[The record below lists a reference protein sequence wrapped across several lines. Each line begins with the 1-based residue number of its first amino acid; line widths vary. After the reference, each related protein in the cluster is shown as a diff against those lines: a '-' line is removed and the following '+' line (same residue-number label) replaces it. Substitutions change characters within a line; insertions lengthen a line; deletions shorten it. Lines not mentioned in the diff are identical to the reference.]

1 LKEEEKIMNK
11 KFRKILVVLL
21 SALMVFTYMPTM
33 AFAAYGDPDEVTCVV
48 TVDGNQVTKS
58 NIAEAYAAATDGST
72 ITVTGTVNNSYAIP
86 SGKDNLTLDFSGAT
100 LTEGVEIT
108 ASSSSACLNVSGKVY
123 SYHDEHVYTSA
134 TAVEYAG
141 DPTYAIFTAY
151 CKNGDTLL
159 SEPIE
164 GSVES
169 ETTTTITYYAY
180 FKGFRGTWTVDKSA
194 ATDTYALGAVDYV
207 KAGDGLA
214 ILGSD
219 GKPQFYAFY
228 KKNGIDALDDNG
240 NKIKLQ
246 GTIKSKANV
255 VAPTIDSYG
264 TADYTV
270 EFTLPNNEKV
280 ERTLEGVKDADKT
293 TAEKNTIKGIQL
305 QLTDEEG
312 KTSWGETITAATAN
326 APEDALAAD
335 GKVTYRLVYA
345 PTEGENEMYDDAQ
358 VMAPKKT
365 TAQPCGHTV
374 YEYDQI
380 SQRYTDVSG
389 NIATYTFKLNN
400 ATVEGKHEY
409 ATRSTWAAKFQQT
422 TPATHTTYGVAD
434 VECQFCDYADDA
446 YQIPKLAN
454 HTFEQEN
461 GADKVYT
468 VAATCNQYGFQY
480 KKCTVSDGGWV
491 DGEYVLKDGKKVL
504 YTFTNDADTWH
515 PVLVEGSVKDK
526 VDHKYFV
533 KANTIVWNAPATATS
548 ADDITC
554 SLDKMCQVCLLDGHY
569 IYHKLTFA
577 EAKKLDQYAEFEL
590 DEGSTD
596 TVTTELAIH
605 VFGAI
610 AAKAT
615 AGADCSK
622 YDSFTYTVNGV
633 VDASG
638 SAITTTVESTVL
650 TGPHTY
656 SNAVTFSADGKTATV
671 LQQCTNSK
679 CLHKEDA
686 DGNKD
691 VQTKDA
697 TVTSV
702 DNADGSTTYTATLE
716 GTTLTNNTKT
726 VFDLT
731 KATVTINDGKELDI
745 NSLKYDYAGTE
756 FAKLVEVK
764 INGATIDSKLYIV
777 EISGPVEDALVPG
790 TNNITVYPAEGSN
803 AVGSAKGVV
812 KCVKPGQLFA
822 TDLKFDGKPV
832 YDSTY
837 SAYANAEYDGKAH
850 TVEAAVMDYDSEVPV
865 TGAAIKYAVVK
876 YADFSKLMEKV
887 DSYQSWQAALATLT
901 YTDKAEMTD
910 AADYMVVAQLSAE
923 GYTTVYD
930 TLVEVE
936 ITPKETGATITT
948 KTQYMV
954 YGDTNFVATTG
965 DEALDKEIGLSTAD
979 ASKLG
984 VGSYSLRELV
994 TYDPN
999 YDVDISGYVHIE
1011 KRNAK
1016 IVMTDTSVKYN
1027 GKPVDLTSLFTIDGL
1042 VNDDDLN
1049 IIVNTVGD
1057 IKDPTDAGKYELVAT
1072 ANNANYNIEEVRATL
1087 TITKLASKVKKVSP
1101 LKKSLKAGKSFNL
1114 KATKVG
1120 DGKVTFKKASGN
1132 KKITVNKTGKVVVK
1146 KGLKAGKY
1154 SVKVKVTVAA
1164 SKNYKKAAATKTIK
1178 ITVK

>member
-1 LKEEEKIMNK
+1 MNK
-11 KFRKILVVLL
+11 KFKKILVVLL
-21 SALMVFTYMPTM
+21 SALMIFTYMPTM
-33 AFAAYGDPDEVTCVV
+33 AFAAIGDPDEVTCVV

-58 NIAEAYAAATDGST
+58 SIVDAYAAATDGST
-72 ITVTGTVNNSYAIP
+72 ITVTGTVNNSYVIP

-108 ASSSSACLNVSGKVY
+108 AYKTDACLNVNGKVY

-134 TAVEYAG
+134 SATPTAA
-141 DPTYAIFTAY
+141 DPSKAIFTAY
-151 CKNGDTLL
+151 CKNGDSVL
-159 SEPIE
+159 SEPIQGTVYE
-164 GSVES
+164 
-169 ETTTTITYYAY
+169 ETTTTITYRAS
-180 FKGFRGTWTVDKSA
+180 FKGFYDTWTVDKSA
-194 ATDTYALGAVDYV
+194 ATDTYALGDVDYV
-207 KAGDGLA
+207 KAGDELA

-219 GKPQFYAFY
+219 GKPQFFAFY
-228 KKNGIDALDDNG
+228 TKNGIDALDDNG

-246 GTIKSKANV
+246 GTFKSKANV
-255 VAPTIDSYG
+255 VAPTISTYG

-270 EFTLPNNEKV
+270 EFTLPNNQKV
-280 ERTLEGVKDADKT
+280 ERTLTGVKDADKT

-305 QLTDEEG
+305 QLTDDKG
-312 KTSWGETITAATAN
+312 KTSWDATITTATAD
-326 APEDALAAD
+326 APENALAAD

-345 PTEGENEMYDDAQ
+345 PTEGDVDLYGDAQ

-365 TAQPCGHTV
+365 TTQPCGHTV

-380 SQRYTDVSG
+380 SERYTDVSG

-400 ATVEGKHEY
+400 ATVAGKHEY

-422 TPATHTTYGVAD
+422 TPATHTTTGVAD
-434 VECQFCDYADDA
+434 VKCQFCNYETDA
-446 YQIPKLAN
+446 YEIPKLAT

-461 GADKVYT
+461 GADKIYT

-480 KKCTVSDGGWV
+480 KKCTVSDGGWE
-491 DGEYVLKDGKKVL
+491 DGAYVLKDGKKVL
-504 YTFTNDADTWH
+504 YTFTNDANNWH
-515 PVLVEGSVKDK
+515 PVLVEGSVKDMI
-526 VDHKYFV
+526 DHKYFV
-533 KANTIVWNAPATATS
+533 KAQSVVWDAPATATT

-554 SLDKMCQVCLLDGHY
+554 ALDKMCQVCLEDGHY

-577 EAKKLDQYAEFEL
+577 EAKKLDAYKDFKL

-596 TVTTELAIH
+596 TVTTDLAIH
-605 VFGAI
+605 VFGAVT
-610 AAKAT
+610 AKAT

-638 SAITTTVESTVL
+638 SAVTKTVESTVL
-650 TGPHTY
+650 TGPHKY
-656 SNAVTFSADGKTATV
+656 SNTVTFSADGKTATV

-702 DNADGSTTYTATLE
+702 DNADGSTTYTATLA
-716 GTTLTNNTKT
+716 GVTLTNNTKT
-726 VFDLT
+726 VFDLS
-731 KATVTINDGKELDI
+731 KATVTINDGKEIDI
-745 NSLKYDYAGTE
+745 NTLKYSSDA
-756 FAKLVEVK
+756 FNKLVVVK
-764 INGATIDSKLYIV
+764 INGATIDSKLYTV
-777 EISGPVEDALVPG
+777 EISGPVAGGLVAG
-790 TNNITVYPAEGSN
+790 INNITVNAAPNTA
-803 AVGSAKGVV
+803 AVGSAKGIA
-812 KCVKPGQLFA
+812 KCVKPGELY
-822 TDLKFDGKPV
+822 TDEVKFDGKLV
-832 YDSTY
+832 SGTSERYV
-837 SAYANAEYDGKAH
+837 EKEFDGKAH
-850 TVEAAVMDYDSEVPV
+850 TVEAKAYDGTSYLPV
-865 TGAAIKYAVVK
+865 TGAVVK
-876 YADFSKLMEKV
+876 YAVVASADYSKLMDKV
-887 DSYQSWQAALATLT
+887 DSYQAYQAALATLT

-910 AADYMVVAQLSAE
+910 AGNYVVVGQLSAE
-923 GYTTVYD
+923 GYTTVYGE
-930 TLVEVE
+930 LLYVE
-936 ITPKETGATITT
+936 IEPKYTGATITT

-984 VGSYSLRELV
+984 VGTYSLSELV

-999 YDVDISGYVHIE
+999 YSVNISGYVHIE

-1101 LKKSLKAGKSFNL
+1101 LKKSLKAGKSFQL

-1132 KKITVNKTGKVVVK
+1132 KKITVSKTGKVTVK

-1164 SKNYKKAAATKTIK
+1164 SKNYKKAAATKTLK